1 MTHLQPSPLLRR
13 ALLLDAAASG
23 ATGLLMSL
31 AAGWLTEWLGLP
43 LELLLGAGVSLLP
56 FALVLAWLS
65 NRDTLQRGWIWAV
78 IAVNALWVADS
89 VLLLIGGWVAPTVL
103 GYVFVIG
110 QALVVAL
117 FAELEFFGLKRSQPA
132 LA

>member
-1 MTHLQPSPLLRR
+1 M
-13 ALLLDAAASG
+13 
-23 ATGLLMSL
+23 
-31 AAGWLTEWLGLP
+31 
-43 LELLLGAGVSLLP
+43 
-56 FALVLAWLS
+56 
-65 NRDTLQRGWIWAV
+65 
-78 IAVNALWVADS
+78 
-89 VLLLIGGWVAPTVL
+89 LLLIGGWVAPTVL